1 MTGGAAPG
9 SPEAAALAEEHR
21 ASIEVF
27 YDCSYEMHRGLG
39 EMYVADERF
48 AKTYNDVAP
57 GLAVWLRD
65 AIVANADRATAA
77 GS

>member
-1 MTGGAAPG
+1 
-9 SPEAAALAEEHR
+9 
-21 ASIEVF
+21 
-27 YDCSYEMHRGLG
+27 MHRNLG

-65 AIVANADRATAA
+65 AINANADRAEAA
-77 GS
+77 QS

>member
-1 MTGGAAPG
+1 
-9 SPEAAALAEEHR
+9 
-21 ASIEVF
+21 
-27 YDCSYEMHRGLG
+27 MHRNLG

-65 AIVANADRATAA
+65 AIVANADRAAA
-77 GS
+77 GNG